1 MQVPDTPWKSWQ
13 KISFRFFFIFLIL
26 TSYICWDLT
35 IVIVHS
41 AFFKGE
47 VELSNSFKPL
57 IGVFY
62 WLDKHIYH
70 TGLRPHPRHLE
81 LGDNHFG
88 VVWYLTVILFAV
100 IATIIWSVL
109 GKKRINYSKLYYWF
123 SLYLRYVLAI
133 IIFSYGID
141 KVIPVQMPAP
151 DAVSMV
157 IPYGHFSRFDVL
169 WSFMGVSSGYMFFT
183 GSLEIIA
190 ALLLFSR
197 RTAVAGYL
205 LTVGIMANVVALN
218 WFYNVPVKLFSAQ
231 LLLYA
236 LFLLVPYLKN
246 IFQVF
251 FMNGTADFLQ
261 RSFVFKT
268 SKGNYLMRGALIGIP
283 LAVMLIVTV
292 GTHKRYVQQEKDAR
306 NEKLYDVT
314 AFEVKDTTKTPVSDT
329 LRWKHILMNVYG
341 DNFVIANMQDQLDWY
356 DCDADSLKKTFT
368 LHDNPDKKTWKVFSY
383 IKLAKDQLQLTGK
396 WKGRNIQAL
405 LKPFPLDSIYL
416 VKEKIKLIQ

>member
-1 MQVPDTPWKSWQ
+1 MQPPNTPWKSWQ
-13 KISFRFFFIFLIL
+13 KVCFRFFFIFLTL
-26 TSYICWDLT
+26 TSYICWDLV

-41 AFFKGE
+41 SFFKGE
-47 VELSNSFKPL
+47 VELSNLFKPL

-62 WLDKHIYH
+62 WLDRHIYH
-70 TGLRPHPRHLE
+70 TGLRSDTRDFS

-88 VVWYLTVILFAV
+88 VVWYLTTILLAV
-100 IATIIWSVL
+100 IAAIIWSIL
-109 GKKRINYSKLYYWF
+109 DKKRNNYDKLYHWF
-123 SLYLRYVLAI
+123 SLYLRYMLAI
-133 IIFSYGID
+133 TIFGYGID

-151 DAVSMV
+151 GSVSMT

-169 WSFMGVSSGYMFFT
+169 WTFMGVSPGYMFFT

-197 RTAVAGYL
+197 RTAVTGYL
-205 LTVGIMANVVALN
+205 LTAGIMANVVALN

-236 LFLLVPYLKN
+236 LFLLAPYLKN

-268 SKGNYLMRGALIGIP
+268 RKGNNLMSGALIVVP
-283 LAVMLIVTV
+283 LALTLIFTA

-314 AFEVKDTTKTPVSDT
+314 AFELKDTTKTPVSDT
-329 LRWKHILMNVYG
+329 LRWKRVLMNVYG
-341 DNFVIANMQDQLDWY
+341 DNFVIANMNDKLDWY
-356 DCDADSLKKTFT
+356 DGDVDSLKKTFS
-368 LHDNPDKKTWKVFSY
+368 LHDNPDKITWKIFSY
-383 IKLAKDQLQLTGK
+383 TKSAKDQLQLTGK
-396 WKGRNIQAL
+396 WKGINIQVL

-416 VKEKIKLIQ
+416 RTRKK